1 MTSKLKRGQ
10 SVKILIDYDLFGTN
24 VCGELGIFLKED
36 QNQKNL
42 VYFPGVGE
50 WGEFASEDLKALPGS
65 IPKENLDF
73 VSNIQTMK
81 VTFPT

>member
-42 VYFPGVGE
+42 VYFPG
-50 WGEFASEDLKALPGS
+50 
-65 IPKENLDF
+65 
-73 VSNIQTMK
+73 
-81 VTFPT
+81 